1 MIGFATL
8 VLAQRLGTSSANQP
22 IYGGTLVFGVTGL
35 ILFYLAFVND
45 EMEAGRVLKGM
56 SIALLALAILATA
69 WPMRP
74 WPH

>member
-1 MIGFATL
+1 MIGFDAL
-8 VLAQRLGTSSANQP
+8 VLFQRLGTSGTNQP

-35 ILFYLAFVND
+35 ILFYLAFIND

-56 SIALLALAILATA
+56 SIALLAFAILATA
-69 WPMRP
+69 WPLRP